1 MIAIDPR
8 SRYNYTG
15 YYILGLRKL
24 FPRAV
29 IKFDIRPFPKDM
41 LSHYRDNNSCLAI
54 MIDGFKF
61 FIDADDKLKIDS
73 SAYQWCDVYGKINV
87 TSKELVEFPKMVSI
101 GPSFGVTIDSR
112 FCIILAC
119 IRNFISL
126 RHYSDLTFK
135 AYLKDY
141 IYSFVRRRPVT
152 LYERKIAVK
161 HNYIFHAS
169 TLWYGDF
176 TAENTNMFRGE
187 FLKACQKAGLIIEGG
202 LFYVEGPAV
211 LAEMPDYPK
220 YKEIYKDF
228 IYDKRLSMDYYIRKT
243 KESVLVFNTPSVC
256 ECHGWKLAE
265 YLCMGKAIISTP
277 LTRVMPG
284 EGLIHGVNVH
294 FVKTPEEIYDAVV
307 KINTDESY
315 RKKLEKGARE
325 YYEKWL
331 APEVVTKRIL
341 DRAFEYGNVE

>member
-24 FPRAV
+24 FPHAV
-29 IKFDIRPFPKDM
+29 IRFDIRPFPKDM

-54 MIDGFKF
+54 MIDGFKL

-87 TSKELVEFPKMVSI
+87 TSKELVDFPKMVSI

-277 LTRVMPG
+277 LTREMPG
-284 EGLIHGVNVH
+284 EGLVHGVNVH

-307 KINTDESY
+307 KITTDEAY
-315 RKKLEKGARE
+315 RQRLERGARE

-331 APEVVTKRIL
+331 APEIVVKRIL
-341 DRAFEYGNVE
+341 DIAFG

>member
-24 FPRAV
+24 FPHAV
-29 IKFDIRPFPKDM
+29 IRFDIRPFPKDM

-54 MIDGFKF
+54 MIDGFKL

-87 TSKELVEFPKMVSI
+87 TSKELVDFPKMVSI

-126 RHYSDLTFK
+126 RYYSDLTFK

-187 FLKACQKAGLIIEGG
+187 FLKACQKVGLIIEGG

-228 IYDKRLSMDYYIRKT
+228 IYDKRLSMDDYIQKT

-256 ECHGWKLAE
+256 GCLGWKLGE
-265 YLCMGKAIISTP
+265 YLCMGKAIVSTP
-277 LTRVMPG
+277 LNRVMPG
-284 EGLIHGVNVH
+284 GGLVHGKNVH
-294 FVKTPEEIYDAVV
+294 FVKTEEEIYDAVV
-307 KINTDESY
+307 KITTDEAY
-315 RKKLEKGARE
+315 RHRLERGARE
-325 YYEKWL
+325 YYEMWL
-331 APEVVTKRIL
+331 APEVVVKRIL
-341 DRAFEYGNVE
+341 DIAFG